1 MPFGQPTPD
10 WPIGRPGVSRS
21 QGVFDV
27 FDHYQLVL
35 SFLNMVCMTLA
46 LALIKLLI
54 VKAT

>member
-1 MPFGQPTPD
+1 MPFGQPTSD
-10 WPIGRPGVSRS
+10 WPIGRPGVGHS